1 MNYKN
6 LYIKVYL
13 QRTLF
18 FTSIK
23 YKVNKKMAKYRLS
36 ALTIFIILLAVLLIG
51 YLMHHKWENFQSKMK
66 EGFHTDYTTSTLAQ
80 TLDGYSVNNKKV
92 VKLYDDIYFDP
103 VSKALIKNAPGELV
117 MKKKDGT
124 EVKHTFEN
132 SFKLESMGAG
142 KVIHSGLESRMIFS
156 SSTGFDDYPN
166 NANEAFT
173 GNNSTTVPTI
183 TLTSAKTRVQNA
195 LSKNMD
201 ILYATFTFDSAP
213 AQGKTIE
220 SDDTIKIK
228 TIEVFVADGVKPS
241 VSGENYPVLDS
252 DETSYTAEYPWRF
265 KILSETDNFDVAGVV
280 TTTAPRN
287 IAWKTDKEVAIISM
301 PLVIP
306 NPIDSKNNS
315 HSVTFIHVMDMKNN
329 KHVATYYFNGNQVEK
344 YTYNKKIVDTI
355 ASDKTIYDYTSGT
368 KTDFSGE
375 IKNIS
380 TPYYTSQ
387 EEIKTDVSH
396 NTEAKS
402 IYLAAR
408 VGDNMVRANIK
419 VTASTITIDAAEV
432 SHAQSSADS
441 SSSTGT
447 STDSSSSTDTSTD
460 TTDTSSSSCPSSTS
474 TTSNVSP
481 SNSTDT
487 NSKFSELTSTLALMK
502 TMKSLFSSSDND
514 YFLKTE
520 VVPPVCPTCPSCSH
534 SDGVCTNCGGNGG
547 SGTRVS
553 NGNGNGNGNGNDSV
567 TSLARDAGTGATNLA
582 RDAASGA
589 TNLARDAVSGADSL
603 ARDAASGTVD
613 VASNAVSATYSAAE
627 DVAGSASN
635 LARDAASGTYKTA
648 QSTASST
655 YGAAKDVAG
664 GAYSAAKDVAG
675 GAYGATKDVAGG
687 AYGAAKDVTSGAY
700 GAAKD
705 ITQGTVGLG
714 RDFASGVG
722 NLFGAGPTSQ
732 SGGYQNS
739 YGGPSYNHNQGGYM
753 NPRQYTSHGQDPY
766 SYYGAVPPR
775 SNGCNF
781 VPRTA
786 NFSSFGR

>member
-1 MNYKN
+1 MILIDFSMNYKN

-51 YLMHHKWENFQSKMK
+51 YLMHHKWENFQSKSR
-66 EGFHTDYTTSTLAQ
+66 EGFHTDYTTSALAQ

-92 VKLYDDIYFDP
+92 VQLYDELYFDP
-103 VSKALIKNAPGELV
+103 VSKVLIKKEPEQLV

-124 EVKHTFEN
+124 EVKHTFGN
-132 SFKLESMGAG
+132 SYKLESIGAG
-142 KVIHSGLESRMIFS
+142 KVINAGLDTRTIFS
-156 SSTGFDDYPN
+156 SSTGLDEYPD

-183 TLTSAKTRVQNA
+183 TLAAAKSRVQNA
-195 LSKNMD
+195 LSTNMD
-201 ILYATFTFDSAP
+201 ILYATFTFDSVP

-220 SDDTIKIK
+220 TDDTIKIK
-228 TIEVFVADGVKPS
+228 IIEVFVADGVKPS
-241 VSGENYPVLDS
+241 LSGENYPVLDN
-252 DETSYTAEYPWRF
+252 DETVYQTDYPWRF
-265 KILSETDNFDVAGVV
+265 KILSETDNFDVTGLV
-280 TTTAPRN
+280 TTNTPIN

-306 NPIDSKNNS
+306 NPMDSNNNS

-355 ASDKTIYDYTSGT
+355 ASGKTIYDYTSGT

-387 EEIKTDVSH
+387 ENIKTDVSH
-396 NTEAKS
+396 NTETKT

-408 VGDNMVRANIK
+408 VNDNIVRANIK
-419 VTASTITIDAAEV
+419 VTESTITIDKAEV
-432 SHAQSSADS
+432 SHAQSSTDS
-441 SSSTGT
+441 SSSTDT

-460 TTDTSSSSCPSSTS
+460 STS
-474 TTSNVSP
+474 TSTSTSDVSP

-520 VVPPVCPTCPSCSH
+520 VVPPVCPSCPSCPH
-534 SDGVCTNCGGNGG
+534 SNGVCTNCGGNGG
-547 SGTRVS
+547 SGTQVS
-553 NGNGNGNGNGNDSV
+553 NGNDSAS
-567 TSLARDAGTGATNLA
+567 SLARDAGTGATNLA

-589 TNLARDAVSGADSL
+589 DNL

-613 VASNAVSATYSAAE
+613 VASDAASATYGAAE
-627 DVAGSASN
+627 DVAGGASS
-635 LARDAASGTYKTA
+635 LARDAASGTYNAA
-648 QSTASST
+648 QNAASGASNLARDTASGA

-664 GAYSAAKDVAG
+664 GASSLARDTA
-675 GAYGATKDVAGG
+675 
-687 AYGAAKDVTSGAY
+687 SGAY
-700 GAAKD
+700 GVAKD

-732 SGGYQNS
+732 AGGYQNS

-753 NPRQYTSHGQDPY
+753 NPRQYTAHGQDPY

>member
-1 MNYKN
+1 
-6 LYIKVYL
+6 
-13 QRTLF
+13 
-18 FTSIK
+18 
-23 YKVNKKMAKYRLS
+23 MAKYRLS

-51 YLMHHKWENFQSKMK
+51 YLMHHKWENFQSTSR
-66 EGFHTDYTTSTLAQ
+66 EGFHTDYTTSALAQ

-103 VSKALIKNAPGELV
+103 VSKALIKKEPGKLV
-117 MKKKDGT
+117 MKKKDET
-124 EVKHTFEN
+124 EVKHTLEN
-132 SFKLESMGAG
+132 SFKLESIGAG
-142 KVIHSGLESRMIFS
+142 YVSSPEIGTNNHGTIFNASTGLDYYGDVETFSGMYEGFTTE
-156 SSTGFDDYPN
+156 SST
-166 NANEAFT
+166 T
-173 GNNSTTVPTI
+173 GTSTSRTSTTGNSTTGTGTTRTLRIRSQPIPTI
-183 TLTSAKTRVQNA
+183 TLAEAKRRILHAVSISAEGSGNDGKGG
-195 LSKNMD
+195 
-201 ILYATFTFDSAP
+201 ILYASVTFDSRP
-213 AQGKTIE
+213 AEGKTIDT
-220 SDDTIKIK
+220 DDNIKVKVIR
-228 TIEVFVADGVKPS
+228 IYGVDGIYTSPT
-241 VSGENYPVLDS
+241 GDNYPVLEEELIL
-252 DETSYTAEYPWRF
+252 DENSTDYPWRF
-265 KILSETDNFDVAGVV
+265 KVLSEQNKFDVAGVV
-280 TTTAPRN
+280 TTNAPRN

-306 NPIDSKNNS
+306 NPMDSNNNS

-355 ASDKTIYDYTSGT
+355 ASGKTIYDYTSGT

-375 IKNIS
+375 IKDIS

-387 EEIKTDVSH
+387 EEIKTDVSN
-396 NTEAKS
+396 NTEAKT

-419 VTASTITIDAAEV
+419 VTASTITIDAAET
-432 SHAQSSADS
+432 SRAQSSTSTDSTTGTSTSTDS

-447 STDSSSSTDTSTD
+447 STDSSSST
-460 TTDTSSSSCPSSTS
+460 STS
-474 TTSNVSP
+474 TSTSTASDVLP

-487 NSKFSELTSTLALMK
+487 NSKFSDLTSALALMK

-520 VVPPVCPTCPSCSH
+520 VVPPVCPTCPSCPH

-547 SGTRVS
+547 SGTQAS
-553 NGNGNGNGNGNDSV
+553 NSNGNGNDSAS
-567 TSLARDAGTGATNLA
+567 SLARDAGTGATNLA

-589 TNLARDAVSGADSL
+589 DNL

-613 VASNAVSATYSAAE
+613 VASDAASATYGAAE
-627 DVAGSASN
+627 DVAGGASS
-635 LARDAASGTYKTA
+635 LARDAASGTYNAAKDVA
-648 QSTASST
+648 GGASNLARDTASGA

-664 GAYSAAKDVAG
+664 GASSLARDAA
-675 GAYGATKDVAGG
+675 
-687 AYGAAKDVTSGAY
+687 SGAY
-700 GAAKD
+700 GVAKD

-732 SGGYQNS
+732 AGGYQNS

-753 NPRQYTSHGQDPY
+753 NPRQYTAHGQDPY

>member
-1 MNYKN
+1 
-6 LYIKVYL
+6 
-13 QRTLF
+13 
-18 FTSIK
+18 
-23 YKVNKKMAKYRLS
+23 MAKYRLT

-51 YLMHHKWENFQSKMK
+51 YLMHHKWENFQSKSR

-117 MKKKDGT
+117 MKKKDRT

-132 SFKLESMGAG
+132 SFSLESIGAG
-142 KVIHSGLESRMIFS
+142 NVVSDELGVSTIFNA
-156 SSTGFDDYPN
+156 STGLDLNSDVESFSGMY
-166 NANEAFT
+166 EGFT
-173 GNNSTTVPTI
+173 TGTGTSGTGTTGTGSIPTI
-183 TLTSAKTRVQNA
+183 TLAEAKRRILHAVSVSDRPGPGGIDRTGR
-195 LSKNMD
+195 
-201 ILYATFTFDSAP
+201 ILYASVTFDSRP
-213 AQGKTIE
+213 AEGKTIDT
-220 SDDTIKIK
+220 DDNIKVKSIR
-228 TIEVFVADGVKPS
+228 IYGVDGIYTSPT
-241 VSGENYPVLDS
+241 GDNYPVLDEENILNENS
-252 DETSYTAEYPWRF
+252 PDYPWRF
-265 KILSETDNFDVAGVV
+265 KILSDINKFDVAGVV
-280 TTTAPRN
+280 TTNTPTN

-306 NPIDSKNNS
+306 NPMDSNNSS

-355 ASDKTIYDYTSGT
+355 ASGKTIYDYTSGT

-375 IKNIS
+375 IKDIS

-387 EEIKTDVSH
+387 ENIKTDVSN
-396 NTEAKS
+396 NTEAKI

-419 VTASTITIDAAEV
+419 VTASTITIDAAEI
-432 SHAQSSADS
+432 SNAQ
-441 SSSTGT
+441 SSTGT
-447 STDSSSSTDTSTD
+447 STSTDSTDASSTSTSSSST
-460 TTDTSSSSCPSSTS
+460 STS
-474 TTSNVSP
+474 TSDVSP

-487 NSKFSELTSTLALMK
+487 NSKFSDLTSALVLMK

-520 VVPPVCPTCPSCSH
+520 VVPPVCPSCPSCPH
-534 SDGVCTNCGGNGG
+534 SNGVCTNCGGNGG
-547 SGTRVS
+547 SGTQVS
-553 NGNGNGNGNGNDSV
+553 NGNDSA

-582 RDAASGA
+582 RDTA
-589 TNLARDAVSGADSL
+589 SGADSL
-603 ARDAASGTVD
+603 ARDAAS
-613 VASNAVSATYSAAE
+613 ATYSAAG
-627 DVAGSASN
+627 DVAGGASS
-635 LARDAASGTYKTA
+635 LASG
-648 QSTASST
+648 T

-664 GAYSAAKDVAG
+664 GASSLARDTASGTYGIAKDVAG
-675 GAYGATKDVAGG
+675 GASSLARDTASGTYGV
-687 AYGAAKDVTSGAY
+687 
-700 GAAKD
+700 AKD
-705 ITQGTVGLG
+705 ITQGTVGIG
-714 RDFASGVG
+714 RDIASGVG
-722 NLFGAGPTSQ
+722 NLFGAGPASQ
-732 SGGYQNS
+732 GGGYQNS

-753 NPRQYTSHGQDPY
+753 NPRQSSTHGQDPY